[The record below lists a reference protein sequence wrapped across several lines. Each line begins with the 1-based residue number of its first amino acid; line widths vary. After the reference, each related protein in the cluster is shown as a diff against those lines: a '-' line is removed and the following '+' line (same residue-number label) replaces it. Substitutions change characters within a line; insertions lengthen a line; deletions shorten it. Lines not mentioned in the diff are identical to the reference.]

1 MKTADTLY
9 KLEKASRNIRLN
21 SLIRKGAF
29 SNEINAQIRSLTFQ
43 IKDNLTF
50 DYCTPL
56 EYKENE
62 LEDLNKLLDDFI
74 KTGSVQ
80 FNSRF
85 IQLLCWNI
93 FKIKPIIKKNDGKK
107 IKLSFFEYQPDIFDF
122 NPITKRFFQ
131 LLLQYSDCKE
141 KISAAL
147 MMVYLNNYQ
156 YASEYFCELLKQYLK
171 TTKFSRNLNLFFDV
185 TKAGSYGMW
194 RIYTPYYKSFLHRVE
209 LFQVR
214 SAFFNT
220 KYFQDAWYFWM
231 KNRADV
237 TNKFIIEDLSCKFF
251 AICSDAEKLLIL
263 SRVIIKNN
271 NIRKIKSLYYDQL
284 EGLFP
289 IDPFIP
295 ENWIFNCNAQEM
307 NQLVTA
313 SNIFQSA
320 LTKNPELMFCV
331 NNSDEIKVFRYQ
343 EKL

>member
-1 MKTADTLY
+1 MKTADTLDQLV
-9 KLEKASRNIRLN
+9 KTSRNTRLN
-21 SLIRKGAF
+21 PLKRKGAF
-29 SNEINAQIRSLTFQ
+29 SKEINAQITSLTFQ

-50 DYCTPL
+50 DYCTQL
-56 EYKENE
+56 ECKEGE
-62 LEDLNKLLDDFI
+62 LEELNKLIDDFI
-74 KTGSVQ
+74 KTGSAQ
-80 FNSRF
+80 FNSHF

-107 IKLSFFEYQPDIFDF
+107 VKLSFFEYQPDIFDF

-131 LLLQYSDCKE
+131 LLLQYDDCKE
-141 KISAAL
+141 KISDAL

-171 TTKFSRNLNLFFDV
+171 TIKFPQNLNLFFDV
-185 TKAGSYGMW
+185 TKAGSYRIW
-194 RIYTPYYKSFLHRVE
+194 RIYNKSFFHRVE

-231 KNRADV
+231 KTRADV
-237 TNKFIIEDLSCKFF
+237 INEFILEDLSCNFF
-251 AICSDAEKLLIL
+251 TICSDAEKLLIL

-271 NIRKIKSLYYDQL
+271 NIGKNIESLYYDQL
-284 EGLFP
+284 EDLFP

-295 ENWIFNCNAQEM
+295 ENWIFNCNAREM
-307 NQLVTA
+307 KQLVTA

-331 NNSDEIKVFRYQ
+331 NNSDEIKVFRY
-343 EKL
+343 